1 MDTYFR
7 SSNSIAYRSNHLT
20 TRSTYRTEVPTIIFV
35 CRRIFDEETAV
46 DVCLFG
52 FCRGGKWCHLVAEFP
67 PTQWDRCSLYAWDP
81 HSPMFQPF
89 HVTELTTSLLYLKYR
104 LIACCS
110 SLRLGFFFY
119 FFLVS
124 FD

>member
-1 MDTYFR
+1 M
-7 SSNSIAYRSNHLT
+7 
-20 TRSTYRTEVPTIIFV
+20 FV
-35 CRRIFDEETAV
+35 CLGSAEEENGAT
-46 DVCLFG
+46 F
-52 FCRGGKWCHLVAEFP
+52 KLVAEFP